1 MRLTDRVKDLW
12 NREGRTAEAGR
23 QVLLSSVAKGVTI
36 LCSLLIVPLTIHY
49 VNETQYGIWLT
60 LSSIIAWISYFD
72 FGLGNGFR
80 NRFAEAKAM
89 GDFQLAR
96 EYVST
101 TYFAIGGVVL
111 VAFLLAMTVNACID
125 WTGFLKVDASM
136 KDELRMVFAIVCAFF
151 CLNMVSSIFT
161 TLLTADQKNGV
172 ASMVNA
178 AGQVFSLLV
187 IWILTKISQGSLT
200 KLALYFSGVPC
211 VVVLIVSVFAFRFSR
226 YRAYRPSLNTI
237 RPALIRNI
245 VSLGIRFFIVYL
257 CLLVIFQM
265 MNIVI
270 SREIGPDAV
279 TEYNIAYKYFN
290 VLYAVLLIILT
301 PFWSA
306 FTDAYTQ
313 KDFAWMSGI
322 CRKLEYICAV
332 FIAGGGVMLA
342 LAPVVYPI
350 WIDPAVKIASTT
362 SLAVFIYIV
371 AMMIGNVYMYMIN
384 GIGTI
389 RIQSCIYIVMALIAW
404 PLMVWSCRRWGV
416 AGIVIAPTLAC
427 LIQAV
432 SGRIQLHKILNGTAK
447 GWWLK

>member
-1 MRLTDRVKDLW
+1 MRLTGKVKELW
-12 NREGRTAEAGR
+12 NRKGRTAEAGR
-23 QVLLSSVAKGVTI
+23 QVLLSGIAKCVTI

-80 NRFAEAKAM
+80 NRFAEAKAL
-89 GDFQLAR
+89 GNIQLAR

-101 TYFAIGGVVL
+101 TYFAIGGIVL
-111 VAFLLAMTVNACID
+111 VAFLLAMSVNACID
-125 WTGFLKVDASM
+125 WTRFLKVDPSM
-136 KDELRMVFAIVCAFF
+136 KDELRIVFSIVCAFF

-172 ASMVNA
+172 ASIVNG
-178 AGQVFSLLV
+178 AGQVFSLFV

-211 VVVLIVSVFAFRFSR
+211 LVVLIVSVIAFRFSR
-226 YRAYRPSLNTI
+226 YRAYRPSLSTT

-245 VSLGIRFFIVYL
+245 VSLGIRFFLVYL
-257 CLLVIFQM
+257 CLLIIFQM

-290 VLYAVLLIILT
+290 VLYAVMLIILT

-322 CRKLEYICAV
+322 CKKLELICII
-332 FIAGGGVMLA
+332 FIAVGGVMLA
-342 LAPVVYPI
+342 LAPIFYPI
-350 WIDPAVKIASTT
+350 WIDPTVTVASST
-362 SLAVFIYIV
+362 SLAVFLYIV
-371 AMMIGNVYMYMIN
+371 AMMVGNVYMYMIN
-384 GIGTI
+384 GIGVI
-389 RIQSCIYIVMALIAW
+389 RIQSCIYLIMALIAW
-404 PLMVWSCRRWGV
+404 PLMVWSCRQWGV
-416 AGIVIAPTLAC
+416 AGIVLAPTLAC
-427 LIQAV
+427 MIQAI